1 VRSVAK
7 PSAGHGRMRTPP
19 APNAHSLRRLVFA
32 GSRHRWAVGHPE
44 VAPEPPAPAELH
56 HFMSPA
62 LLTDSMMNTA
72 GSIDL
77 LTPLTAPAPTAASA
91 RPKPKR
97 VSIPELEEVS
107 AALSSSPPVRP
118 LHSYAVAHR
127 CA

>member
-1 VRSVAK
+1 VV
-7 PSAGHGRMRTPP
+7 
-19 APNAHSLRRLVFA
+19 
-32 GSRHRWAVGHPE
+32 
-44 VAPEPPAPAELH
+44 PEPPALAELH

-72 GSIDL
+72 GSLDL
-77 LTPLTAPAPTAASA
+77 LTPLTAPAPPAASA

-118 LHSYAVAHR
+118 LRSCVAVHR